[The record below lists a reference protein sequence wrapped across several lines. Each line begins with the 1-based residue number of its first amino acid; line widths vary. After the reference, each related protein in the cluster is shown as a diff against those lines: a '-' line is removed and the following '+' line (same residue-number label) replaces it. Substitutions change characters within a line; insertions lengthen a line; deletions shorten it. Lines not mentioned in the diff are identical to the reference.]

1 MGNAVKFPG
10 MSLGEI
16 AEYVKTPIALTY
28 NEEGEA
34 HNEWKITDAA
44 TINACIQAIS
54 QINVGEETEHRT
66 MDAGETLVFQMA
78 DGNTWTLD
86 FEAGNLLRNNT
97 CYETDG
103 WKKVQNIIRDY
114 LTEEGLQ

>member
-1 MGNAVKFPG
+1 

-16 AEYVKTPIALTY
+16 AKYVKTPIALTY
-28 NEEGEA
+28 NEERET

-54 QINVGEETEHRT
+54 QINVEEE
-66 MDAGETLVFQMA
+66 AGETLVFQMA